1 MNWRKSKQAN
11 MNAKTF
17 KSMVGLALAAALS
30 LSATGVHATNNTPV
44 GLWQAIDDATGKP
57 ISLVR
62 IKETSGRL
70 DGWVEKILNPAD
82 ESRRCDSCPGD
93 RKGQPVQ
100 GLNIIQ
106 DLRRSADNPLIW
118 RDGEIL
124 DPKNGH
130 AYRLRVTLQED
141 GRILEVRGYIGSPF
155 FGRTQIWRR
164 VEE

>member
-1 MNWRKSKQAN
+1 MNGNLFESVVR
-11 MNAKTF
+11 
-17 KSMVGLALAAALS
+17 LALAATLS
-30 LSATGVHATNNTPV
+30 LCAVGAHATNNTPA
-44 GLWQAIDDATGKP
+44 GLWQAIDDVTGKP
-57 ISLVR
+57 LSLVR
-62 IKETSGRL
+62 IKEASGKL

-82 ESRRCDSCPGD
+82 ESRRCESCPGD
-93 RKGQPVQ
+93 RQGQAVQ

-106 DLRRSADNPLIW
+106 DLRPSADDPLIW

-141 GRILEVRGYIGSPF
+141 GQVLHVRGYIGSPF

-164 VEE
+164 VQE